1 MSATKHQE
9 PQLIIC
15 EEKEQLMTYA
25 DVVGFLGGYVEQV
38 RLKTGDCLLVNEDGI
53 RLQLPINIKAS
64 AIYRMSLEPIPEITK
79 LPKIEWQ
86 QFYRSGGY
94 NILGNA
100 VLIRKKLAHLCFS
113 DEENTNE

>member
-1 MSATKHQE
+1 MTASKYTE

-15 EEKEQLMTYA
+15 DELKQLMTYA

-38 RLKTGDCLLVNEDGI
+38 KLKTGDCLLVNEDGI
-53 RLQLPINIKAS
+53 RLQLPVNIKAT
-64 AIYRMSLEPIPEITK
+64 AIYRMSLDNQDIMK

-86 QFYRSGGY
+86 QMYRSGGF

-100 VLIRKKLAHLCFS
+100 VLVRKKLAHLCFS
-113 DEENTNE
+113 DEENT

>member
-1 MSATKHQE
+1 MTASKYTE

-15 EEKEQLMTYA
+15 DELKQLMTYQ

-38 RLKTGDCLLVNEDGI
+38 KLISGDCMLVNEDGI

-64 AIYRMSLEPIPEITK
+64 AIYRMTCENKDISK
-79 LPKIEWQ
+79 LPKIDFQ
-86 QFYRSGGY
+86 QFYRSGGF

-100 VLIRKKLAHLCFS
+100 VLVRKKLAHLCFS